1 MAKTLIINVE
11 PKRIIEDGM
20 QIKLTGK
27 SYLRSYPEF
36 VQYFKN
42 IDVITEH
49 NLVIGINFVYGWM
62 PTIFEFT
69 SDNFTSALNL
79 LNAAKSEYKLSE
91 KELTLLKSLF
101 NNSLVGTTKLLHFI
115 NPNRFAIWDSRVFKY
130 LTGEKPHANRIG
142 NPLSYLAYLEWA
154 RSATYHE
161 EFPILKKHLVNKVGY
176 EMTDY
181 RIVDLVAYSYGGVN
195 PNTKI

>member
-1 MAKTLIINVE
+1 MAKTLTINAE

-20 QIKLTGK
+20 QIQLKGK

-36 VQYFKN
+36 VQYFN
-42 IDVITEH
+42 YIDVITEH

-69 SDNFTSALNL
+69 SDNFTSALKL
-79 LNAAKSEYKLSE
+79 LNAAKSEYRLSE
-91 KELTLLKSLF
+91 KELSELKSLF

-115 NPNRFAIWDSRVFKY
+115 NPNQYAIWDSRVFRY

-161 EFPILKKHLVNKVGY
+161 EFPILKKYLVNKVGY

-181 RIVDLVAYSYGGVN
+181 RIVDLVAYSYEGAMKKEV
-195 PNTKI
+195 